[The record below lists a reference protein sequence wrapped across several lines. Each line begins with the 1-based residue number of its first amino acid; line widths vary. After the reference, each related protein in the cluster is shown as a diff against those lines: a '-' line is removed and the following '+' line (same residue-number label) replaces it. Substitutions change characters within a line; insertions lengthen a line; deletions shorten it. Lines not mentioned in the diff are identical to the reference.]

1 MEGGE
6 DPYVSLGAGAAL
18 HNPEV
23 RKGLTLDFDKLKHP
37 LFGSLDR
44 GFKLWYTF
52 WVIAMFWNQL
62 YSKKRTPQEN
72 RPADIISLDFS

>member
-23 RKGLTLDFDKLKHP
+23 RKGLTLDFDKLNP

-52 WVIAMFWNQL
+52 
-62 YSKKRTPQEN
+62 
-72 RPADIISLDFS
+72 